1 MKRNQVIRVALV
13 TAALLAPFVGAAQ
26 SNPITNRLSFSARF
40 GMNISAKFSGTAS
53 IAVPTPTRTTPNG
66 DNYNYDNG
74 YILPDISGSG
84 DGYTWYVGYDDSASQ
99 VNAQDNTIL
108 LSRSSGLA
116 TLRSPGMDDGPSLGA
131 ELNYARELG
140 RTEHFRYGFEA
151 AANYLNIGMHAS
163 GSHSLRGSITNDAYA
178 YFEGTTPPGA
188 TPADPYQ
195 GTSEGPNFV
204 VGTTPVSSTTSQGTV
219 GTVTGS
225 RSLDADLWGGRLGP
239 YLEYDL
245 NSAISVSLSGGLAVG
260 WVDTSVA
267 WNETVAFTSGG
278 TLPADIGSGSDQ
290 ELLWGFYVAANVNW
304 RLSERWSAVGSLQY
318 QNLGTYEHT
327 FGTRKAELD
336 LSKSLFI
343 TVGVSYNF

>member
-1 MKRNQVIRVALV
+1 MKRNSIILAAV
-13 TAALLAPFVGAAQ
+13 TAVLLAPLAVAAQ

-40 GMNISAKFSGTAS
+40 GLNISAKFSGAAP
-53 IAVPTPTRTTPNG
+53 IAVPTPTRTAPNG
-66 DNYNYDNG
+66 ENYNYDDG

-84 DGYTWYVGYDDSASQ
+84 DGYTWYVGYDNSASQ

-116 TLRSPGMDDGPSLGA
+116 TLRSPSMDDAPSLGA

-140 RTEHFRYGFEA
+140 RNEHVRFGFEA
-151 AANYLNIGMHAS
+151 AANYLNIGMSAR
-163 GSHSLRGSITNDAYA
+163 GAYSLRGSVTNDAYA
-178 YFEGTTPPGA
+178 YFEGTTPPAA
-188 TPADPYQ
+188 TPDDPYQ
-195 GTSEGPNFV
+195 GSYEGPNFV
-204 VGTTPVSSTTSQGTV
+204 VGTTPVSSTTTSGTV
-219 GTVTGS
+219 GTVTGG

-245 NSAISVSLSGGLAVG
+245 NSDITVGLSGGLAVG
-260 WVDTSVA
+260 WLNTSVA
-267 WNETVAFTSGG
+267 WNETVTFIGGG
-278 TLPADIGSGSDQ
+278 TLPPDVGSGSDN

-304 RLSERWSAVGSLQY
+304 RLSERWSAVGSFQY

-336 LSKSLFI
+336 LSQSLFV
-343 TVGVSYNF
+343 TVGLSYNF